1 MHPRCK
7 ILKCLKDIEYF
18 EYKILNSPSGDAPF
32 KQNIAFHIGLHWTL
46 WGQNKWRFDRMER
59 PGKNTRAV
67 KYYLNIAL
75 FTVYMIFFVSKVK
88 NVPLTV
94 QVERRKKS

>member
-1 MHPRCK
+1 
-7 ILKCLKDIEYF
+7 
-18 EYKILNSPSGDAPF
+18 
-32 KQNIAFHIGLHWTL
+32 
-46 WGQNKWRFDRMER
+46 MER